1 MTNDPLERHL
11 RELSWRKGLTHTDQE
26 TLRAWLAAHPQAQ
39 AEWETEAA
47 LTEALGQMPDVPVS
61 SNFTARVMQA
71 AERQAADQQP
81 ARPIGWFWRWPA
93 RWLPK
98 AAIASVVLGSGLM
111 AYQHGQH
118 VRVLRTRAEIA
129 SSLQD
134 LQKLVVASGVSTI
147 PETEQLDSLENF
159 EVICALTNTPLE
171 VVTQTPMADDQLL
184 ELLK

>member
-11 RELSWRKGLTHTDQE
+11 RELSWRKNLTHTEQAR
-26 TLRAWLAAHPQAQ
+26 LRAWLAEHPETQ

-47 LTEALGQMPDVPVS
+47 LTEALGQMPDVPVP

-71 AERQAADQQP
+71 AEREAADQQH

-98 AAIASVVLGSGLM
+98 AAIASVILGSGIM
-111 AYQHGQH
+111 AYQHA
-118 VRVLRTRAEIA
+118 RVLHTRAEIA
-129 SSLQD
+129 GSLQD
-134 LQKLVVASGVSTI
+134 LQKLVVASGVSKI
-147 PETEQLDSLENF
+147 PEAEQLDSLENF

-171 VVTQTPMADDQLL
+171 AVTQTAMADDRLL
-184 ELLK
+184 ELLQ